1 MNRRPTREDVARQ
14 AGVSKTTVTYVLGE
28 RFDVAIPETT
38 RERVRH
44 AATELG
50 YRPHAAAQAL
60 ASGRTKT
67 ITVAFPIHIAS
78 HYAHVLQS
86 FERQTN
92 THGYHMVATTI
103 GHVSMHN
110 VAPDLDE
117 LLSSLTD
124 GIIFVDMPGGFHP
137 FFADL
142 LPVQKPCISAGVFT
156 VPGTDSVTINLER
169 AAWDAMKHLLQGNPE
184 RLAFFGSGKDIDPD
198 NPPSFASS
206 GQLDARFMAYC
217 RAMRQADKPLEVI
230 TGSPG
235 SRSASRAVLVE
246 YVEEYGH
253 PDALM
258 CINDEMAIGAVR
270 ALRDLGLRVP
280 EDVRVV
286 GCDGSEEAEYMNP
299 GLSTIIQPVDWM
311 CEEAWKIMARRLQY
325 AEAPP
330 ECMTIDAEF
339 VARDSS
345 HMPAD

>member
-1 MNRRPTREDVARQ
+1 MARQ
-14 AGVSKTTVTYVLGE
+14 AGVSKTTVTYVLSE
-28 RFDVAIPETT
+28 RIDVAIPEPT
-38 RERVRH
+38 RERVRQ
-44 AATELG
+44 AAAELG

-67 ITVAFPIHIAS
+67 ITLAFPIHIAS

-92 THGYHMVATTI
+92 IHGYHMVATTI

-124 GIIFVDMPGGFHP
+124 GIIFVDMPGMFQP
-137 FFADL
+137 FFEEM
-142 LPVQKPCISAGVFT
+142 LPVQKAVISAGVFT
-156 VPGTDSVTINLER
+156 VPGTDSVKINLEK
-169 AAWDAMKHLLQGNPE
+169 ASCEAVNHLLAGKPN

-206 GQLDARFMAYC
+206 GQLDARFTSYC
-217 RAMRQADKPLEVI
+217 RAMRNIHKPLEVI

-235 SRSASRAVLVE
+235 SRSVSRKVLRE
-246 YVEEYGH
+246 YIEDNGH

-286 GCDGSEEAEYMNP
+286 GCDGSEEAEYMYP
-299 GLSTIIQPVDWM
+299 ALSTILQPVDWM
-311 CEEAWKIMARRLQY
+311 CAEAWNLMARRLDS
-325 AEAPP
+325 AEAPLQ
-330 ECMTIDAEF
+330 TTTLDAEF
-339 VARDSS
+339 AARDSS
-345 HMPAD
+345 RYPV